1 MRPQMEYRFL
11 VDVLLL
17 YEGTQNV
24 FDDGWGGRMGGK
36 WIF

>member
-1 MRPQMEYRFL
+1 MEYRFL